1 MKAKASSRGEMGVL
15 KAKECP
21 KGPMNSVTIDFIT
34 GMPETTSLA
43 YPGRKITQA
52 AVLVDRFTKKCF
64 MIPLPDT
71 ATAQEIAKAV
81 YDSVFI
87 EHGWP
92 LELISDRDAKFTSK
106 FWQELFRIV
115 GTKLSMSYAYHNVL
129 MVRPK

>member
-1 MKAKASSRGEMGVL
+1 
-15 KAKECP
+15 
-21 KGPMNSVTIDFIT
+21 
-34 GMPETTSLA
+34 
-43 YPGRKITQA
+43 
-52 AVLVDRFTKKCF
+52 

-115 GTKLSMSYAYHNVL
+115 GTKLSMSYAYHSVL